1 MSTHGVPRM
10 RKGGAP
16 LHRGCPLPAL
26 TLPRSPRLGTTRS
39 RPSWLADADET
50 FAVKA
55 APVAID
61 GQTAVVRLE
70 VSYSGP
76 IQQEYRDLWVLQC
89 LLLAPLARI
98 ALRSPPP
105 SSSLEDETCPLAP
118 PQHGGARSGADDG
131 RVSDSRNGPTG
142 PASRIQPARTTRSD
156 ARSPDQGRRS
166 TAR

>member
-26 TLPRSPRLGTTRS
+26 TSPRSPRLGTTRS
-39 RPSWLADADET
+39 RPSWLADAD
-50 FAVKA
+50 ADLRRQGSA
-55 APVAID
+55 DRNRWAD
-61 GQTAVVRLE
+61 GVVRLE
-70 VSYSGP
+70 VTYSGP

-98 ALRSPPP
+98 ALRSPPT

-131 RVSDSRNGPTG
+131 RLSDSRNGPTG